1 MTAGPRAVI
10 ESRVAATAAKDLDVL
25 LAHYAEDVT
34 LFDAVGPLR
43 DTGRDA
49 ERTRLREWFGAYRSP
64 IELDIRELEVTADGD
79 VAFAF
84 AHYLFH
90 VRGTMTDGTE
100 VAMWVRSTAGL
111 RRDDDGGWK
120 IVHEHSSVPFDGAT
134 GEALTRL
141 EPGTAA
147 G

>member
-1 MTAGPRAVI
+1 VTAGPRAVI
-10 ESRVAATAAKDLDVL
+10 EARVAAVAAKDLDAL
-25 LAHYAEDVT
+25 LACYAEDVT

-49 ERTRLREWFGAYRSP
+49 ERTRLREWFGAYRSA
-64 IELDIRELEVTADGD
+64 IELEIRDLDVVADGD
-79 VAFAF
+79 VAFAS
-84 AHYLFH
+84 YLFH
-90 VRGTMTDGTE
+90 VRGTMVDGTD

-111 RRDDDGGWK
+111 RRDDHGWK
-120 IVHEHSSVPFDGAT
+120 IVHEHSSVPFDSAT

-141 EPGTAA
+141 RPGSGTAA

>member
-49 ERTRLREWFGAYRSP
+49 ERARLREWFGAYRSP
-64 IELDIRELEVTADGD
+64 IELDIRELEVHADGD
-79 VAFAF
+79 VAF

>member
-1 MTAGPRAVI
+1 MTAGPQAVI
-10 ESRVAATAAKDLDVL
+10 EARVAAVAAKDLEGL
-25 LAHYAEDVT
+25 LACYADDVT

-43 DTGRDA
+43 DAGRDA
-49 ERTRLREWFGAYRSP
+49 ERARLREWFGAYRTA
-64 IELDIRELEVTADGD
+64 IELDIRDLDVIADGA
-79 VAFAF
+79 VAFAS
-84 AHYLFH
+84 YLFQ

-111 RRDDDGGWK
+111 RRDDNGWK

-141 EPGTAA
+141 RPESGTAA

>member
-1 MTAGPRAVI
+1 MTPTAVI
-10 ESRVAATAAKDLDVL
+10 EARVAAVAAKDLDAL
-25 LAHYAEDVT
+25 LACYAEDVT

-43 DTGRDA
+43 DAGREA
-49 ERTRLREWFGAYRSP
+49 ERARLREWFGAYRSA
-64 IELDIRELEVTADGD
+64 IELDIRELEVAADGD
-79 VAFAF
+79 VAF

-90 VRGTMTDGTE
+90 VRGTMVDGTA

-111 RRDDDGGWK
+111 RRGDDGWK

-141 EPGTAA
+141 APGTAA